1 MAAFL
6 VPLRARE
13 LDAPLDQIGIIVG
26 AGAIVPA
33 LLSVWSG
40 ELSDRLG
47 ARRTYI
53 GGTLLAALAG
63 LLLFPVTNYWLIL
76 PVQLVMGF
84 ARSTAWIASQTYV
97 ANLGSGEERARH
109 MG

>member
-13 LDAPLDQIGIIVG
+13 LSAPLDQIGLIVG

-40 ELSDRLG
+40 ELADRWG

-53 GGTLLAALAG
+53 GGTLVAALAALLMLPVTDYW
-63 LLLFPVTNYWLIL
+63 LLLPI
-76 PVQLVMGF
+76 QLVMGF
-84 ARSTAWIASQTYV
+84 ARSTAWVASQTYV
-97 ANLGSGEERARH
+97 AN
-109 MG
+109 